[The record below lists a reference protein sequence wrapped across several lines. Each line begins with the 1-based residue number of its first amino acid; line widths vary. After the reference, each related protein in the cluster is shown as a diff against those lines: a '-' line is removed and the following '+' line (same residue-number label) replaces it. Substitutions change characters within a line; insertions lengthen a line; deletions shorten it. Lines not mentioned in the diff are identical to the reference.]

1 MDFNLTLIGQSI
13 AMLAFVWF
21 CMKFIWP
28 PLMQALEERRK
39 DVADGIA
46 AGEKGRRDFEA
57 AREQAQ
63 QIVSE
68 ARSKAVKIVDDANA
82 RYSEILGEAKTDA
95 MKERERQVEQ
105 GQAEIAQAVN
115 RARDELRSQVSA
127 IAVAGAERILKREI
141 DAKAHADLLAEVVA
155 QV

>member
-13 AMLAFVWF
+13 AMLGFVWF

-46 AGEKGRRDFEA
+46 AGEKGRRDLEA

-95 MKERERQVEQ
+95 TKERERQVEQ

>member
-1 MDFNLTLIGQSI
+1 MDFNATLIGQAI
-13 AMLAFVWF
+13 AMLVFVWF
-21 CMKFIWP
+21 CMKYIWP
-28 PLMQALEERRK
+28 PLMQALEDRRK
-39 DVADGIA
+39 HVADGIA
-46 AGEKGRRDFEA
+46 AGEKGKRDLVSA
-57 AREQAQ
+57 HEQAQ
-63 QIVSE
+63 SIVAE

-95 MKERERQVEQ
+95 QLERERQVEQ
-105 GQAEIAQAVN
+105 AQAEIAQAVN
-115 RARDELRSQVSA
+115 RARDELRGQVSA

>member
-13 AMLAFVWF
+13 AMLVFVWF

-39 DVADGIA
+39 QVADGIA
-46 AGEKGRRDFEA
+46 AGEKGKRDLET
-57 AREQAQ
+57 ARDQAQ
-63 QIVSE
+63 TIVSE

-82 RYSEILGEAKTDA
+82 RYAVILGEAKSDA
-95 MKERERQVEQ
+95 QNERERQLEQ
-105 GQAEIAQAVN
+105 AQAEIAQAVN
-115 RARDELRSQVSA
+115 RARDELRGQVSA
-127 IAVAGAERILKREI
+127 IAIAGAERILKREI
-141 DAKAHADLLAEVVA
+141 DAKAHAELLAEVVA

>member
-13 AMLAFVWF
+13 AMLVFVWF

-39 DVADGIA
+39 QVADGIA
-46 AGEKGRRDFEA
+46 AGEKGKRDLES

-63 QIVSE
+63 TIISE
-68 ARSKAVKIVDDANA
+68 ARTKAVKIVDDANA
-82 RYSEILGEAKTDA
+82 RYAEILGEAKSDA
-95 MKERERQVEQ
+95 QKERERQVD
-105 GQAEIAQAVN
+105 QAEAEISQAVN
-115 RARDELRSQVSA
+115 RARDELRGQVSA
-127 IAVAGAERILKREI
+127 IAIAGAERILKREI
-141 DAKAHADLLAEVVA
+141 DARAHADLLAEVVA